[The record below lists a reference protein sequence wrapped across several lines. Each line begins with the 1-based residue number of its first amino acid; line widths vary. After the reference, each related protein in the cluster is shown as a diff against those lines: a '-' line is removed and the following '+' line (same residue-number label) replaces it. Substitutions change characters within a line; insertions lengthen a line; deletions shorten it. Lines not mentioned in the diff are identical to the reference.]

1 MEAPWD
7 DRPAYPLPG
16 SLPPGSGAGKLFEPI
31 DLQFARL
38 MEKMAAQ
45 GTRGVGEAAALVS
58 RFTRLGHTCVDLG
71 AYAGLSLDG
80 GAALPDVSAWRE
92 ILLSSGVAGEP
103 GEYRPLVIDGSSR
116 LYLWRYWSYQQTLAE
131 GLLALSRGEAAFDEG
146 EVGRTLS
153 GLFPA
158 PAEKAAIDWQ
168 KVAVLLAL
176 KGRLSIVTGGPGTG
190 KTTVVAKL
198 LALLGAAAGRPD
210 VALAAPTGKAAQ
222 RMEEAVRKTFAET
235 SATGF
240 PDCRE
245 LRASTLHRLLGIV
258 PGRAR
263 ARHSQSRP
271 LPHDVVV
278 VDEASMVSLA
288 LMSRL
293 VGALK
298 PGSRLVLVGDRNQ
311 LASVE
316 PGHVMG
322 DICGETAAPRYSP
335 GTCALVRRVA
345 GYELPGGRPRGMQ
358 DCLVELKTAYRFGP
372 DSGIR
377 ALWEAVKNGDPGAC
391 RELFSSGGM
400 TDVLVSD
407 HGKIASFSRALE
419 PVVLEGYAPFLEETD
434 AAVRLTLFGGF
445 RVLCALREG
454 PYGVSGLNRLIEK
467 ALAASGLIRPSGLHY
482 HGRPVLVTANDYAMN
497 LFNGDIGLVLRDE
510 NGELGCF
517 FPGPGAALR
526 KVSVAR
532 LPEHETAYAMTVHK
546 SQGSEFSKVAL
557 VLPPGDSP
565 VLTRELLY
573 TGITRA
579 REHLDLWASPGVIAS
594 AVARRTERI
603 SGLGDL
609 LARDGKK
616 GP

>member
-1 MEAPWD
+1 MEAPRD

-16 SLPPGSGAGKLFEPI
+16 SLPSGSGAGGLFEPI

-38 MEKMAAQ
+38 MEKM
-45 GTRGVGEAAALVS
+45 AAALVS

-80 GAALPDVSAWRE
+80 KAALPDVSAWRE

-103 GEYRPLVIDGSSR
+103 GEYRPLVIDGASR
-116 LYLWRYWSYQQTLAE
+116 LYLWRYWSYQQTLAD

-146 EVGRTLS
+146 EVERTLS

-222 RMEEAVRKTFAET
+222 RMEEAVRKTFAGT
-235 SATGF
+235 CTTGF
-240 PDCRE
+240 PDCRD

-263 ARHSQSRP
+263 ARHSRSRP
-271 LPHDVVV
+271 LPHDVV

-322 DICGETAAPRYSP
+322 DICGEAAAPRYSP

-345 GYELPGGRPRGMQ
+345 GYELPRGRPRGMQ

-377 ALWEAVKNGDPGAC
+377 ALAEAVKSGDAEAC

-400 TDVLVSD
+400 TDVLVRD
-407 HGKIASFSRALE
+407 HGKTASFPRALE
-419 PVVLEGYAPFLEETD
+419 PVALEGYAPFLEETD
-434 AAVRLTLFGGF
+434 AAARLMLFGGF

-454 PYGVSGLNRLIEK
+454 PYGVSGLNRQIEK
-467 ALAASGLIRPSGLHY
+467 ALAAKGLIRPSGLHY

-497 LFNGDIGLVLRDE
+497 LFNGDIGLVLRGGD
-510 NGELGCF
+510 GELGCF

-579 REHLDLWASPGVIAS
+579 REHLELWTSPGVVAA
-594 AVARRTERI
+594 AVARRTERA

-609 LARDGKK
+609 LARNAKK